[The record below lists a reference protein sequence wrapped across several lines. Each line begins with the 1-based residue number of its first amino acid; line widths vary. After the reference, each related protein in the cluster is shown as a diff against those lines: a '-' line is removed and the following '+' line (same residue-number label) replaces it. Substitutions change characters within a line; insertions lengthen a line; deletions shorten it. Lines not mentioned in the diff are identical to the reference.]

1 MANHLHYLEEQY
13 ISENYPKFGVP
24 AVASKLNRSNSTI
37 TRYVKKMNLH
47 RDKASKDNKEQ
58 IPDFKY
64 DLDFSHVFNEKITK
78 ELAYW
83 LGFFWADGTVS
94 EDGSIVIE
102 IIREDGEQ
110 LKPLFDSIFPFSI
123 NYRERQG
130 RRPQMSFRA
139 CNKKVKEL
147 LNSLGKYPKSFESHE
162 KIFSYLNN
170 DELRIY
176 FLRGL
181 IDGDG
186 NFYINS
192 SKYYAQFTIASNFNQ
207 DWSFLLD
214 YLKEFHP
221 HICQSDKK
229 SGKSSVLRVTGEA
242 NLLKLIDFLHYKNTS
257 IGLQRKANKAL
268 EIVELYNSKPIK
280 TKNRVGKYSL
290 EGKLLKIYD
299 SVKEAATELGLS
311 ESAIRNCLCRI
322 SSSSAGFQ
330 WKYINGNINKNE

>member
-13 ISENYPKFGVP
+13 ILENYPKFGVP
-24 AVASKLNRSNSTI
+24 AVASKLSRSNSTI

-47 RDKASKDNKEQ
+47 RNKSLKGDREQ

-64 DLDFSHVFNEKITK
+64 DLDFSHVFDKEINK

-83 LGFFWADGTVS
+83 LGFFWADGTVG

-102 IIREDGEQ
+102 IVKEDGEQ
-110 LKPLFDSIFPFSI
+110 LRPIFDSIFPFSI

-130 RRPQMSFRA
+130 RKPQMSFRT

-162 KIFSYLNN
+162 KIFNYLDNE
-170 DELRIY
+170 ELKIY

-192 SKYYAQFTIASNFNQ
+192 SEYYAQFTIASNFNQ

-229 SGKSSVLRVTGEA
+229 SGKSSVLRITGET
-242 NLLKLIDFLHYKNTS
+242 NLLKLINFLQYKNIS

-268 EIVELYNSKPIK
+268 EIIELYNSKPVKIK
-280 TKNRVGKYSL
+280 NKIGQYSL
-290 EGKLLKIYD
+290 EGELLETYDSIKDIVAKLKI
-299 SVKEAATELGLS
+299 S
-311 ESAIRNCLCRI
+311 ESAIRNCLCGI
-322 SSSSAGFQ
+322 SNSSAGFK
-330 WKYINGNINKNE
+330 WKYIK